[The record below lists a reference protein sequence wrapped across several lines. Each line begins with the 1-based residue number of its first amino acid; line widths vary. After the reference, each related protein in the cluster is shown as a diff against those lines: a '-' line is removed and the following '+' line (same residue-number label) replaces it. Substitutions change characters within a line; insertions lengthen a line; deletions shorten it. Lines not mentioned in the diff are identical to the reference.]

1 MAAPADRPPVSLPP
15 RVEAFSSDPHYHGPM
30 ESRSLIRVRYA
41 ETDAMGVV
49 HHSVYPVWL
58 EIGRSDF
65 LRELG
70 QSYSE
75 WEAQGVFMP
84 LSEVHV
90 RYRQPAHYEE
100 IVEVYTHIKEANR
113 RKITFAYRIMR
124 GEIRISEATTVHIV
138 SSGSGRAQPLPEA
151 LWKLIEQDSVQGPS

>member
-1 MAAPADRPPVSLPP
+1 MYLDLG
-15 RVEAFSSDPHYHGPM
+15 VEALRNDPHYHGSM
-30 ESRSLIRVRYA
+30 ESHSLIRVRYA
-41 ETDAMGVV
+41 ETDAMGIV

-70 QSYSE
+70 QSYAE

-90 RYRQPAHYEE
+90 KYRQPARYEE
-100 IVEVYTHIKEANR
+100 IVEVFTRIKEANR
-113 RKITFAYRIMR
+113 RKVTFAYRIMR
-124 GEIRISEATTVHIV
+124 GETRLSEATTVHIV
-138 SSGSGRAQPLPEA
+138 AGASGGSQPMPSA
-151 LWKLIEQDSVQGPS
+151 FWKLIEKEGTLVEP